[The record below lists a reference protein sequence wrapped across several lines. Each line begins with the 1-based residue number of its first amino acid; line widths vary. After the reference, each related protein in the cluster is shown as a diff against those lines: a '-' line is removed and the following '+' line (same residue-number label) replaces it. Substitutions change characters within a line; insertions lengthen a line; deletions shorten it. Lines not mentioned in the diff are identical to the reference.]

1 MGPARA
7 CIRSLQCVSCLAM
20 KLLLLLAFFSA
31 LSVTYCERVMAV
43 STHTASCLTCGM
55 IEGTGY
61 LTVQICGSTDC
72 CLSRSLD
79 NDNINWIPG
88 QTDTFTGESSLLE
101 CAEYEIGSGPFVLT
115 AFHDGVNGLVLDWI
129 DIRTSSQTVRCEI
142 DQEDLDDHS
151 FTKATC
157 S

>member
-1 MGPARA
+1 
-7 CIRSLQCVSCLAM
+7 M
-20 KLLLLLAFFSA
+20 KLLLFFGLLSL
-31 LSVTYCERVMAV
+31 LSVARSERVMAV
-43 STHTASCLTCGM
+43 STH
-55 IEGTGY
+55 
-61 LTVQICGSTDC
+61 TDC

-79 NDNINWIPG
+79 NDNVNWIPG

-142 DQEDLDDHS
+142 DQEELDDHS

>member
-1 MGPARA
+1 M
-7 CIRSLQCVSCLAM
+7 M
-20 KLLLLLAFFSA
+20 KLLLLLSFYCFYVSEAEK
-31 LSVTYCERVMAV
+31 VTSV
-43 STHTASCLTCGM
+43 STHTRSCFSCGM

-61 LTVQICGSTDC
+61 LTVKICGSTDC

-79 NDNINWIPG
+79 NDNVNWIPG
-88 QTDTFTGESSLLE
+88 QTDTFTGESALLE
-101 CAEYEIGSGPFVLT
+101 CADYEIGSGPFVLT

-142 DQEDLDDHS
+142 DQEELDDHS